1 MTFCNEIQN
10 AIDSDNVSG
19 KVNKHNVRI
28 WGLQN
33 PPEHIEHVR
42 DSPKVNVFFAISHS
56 SVYGPFFFDGD
67 MVNGQQYLAMLQ
79 NWLFQRLHEEN
90 FIWQQNGYLNETL
103 PNHWIGRQGP
113 GDLALHSWPPRSPD
127 LTPCDFFLWGFVK
140 DKVYVPPL
148 PQNLEELKNRIH
160 TAIRSV
166 TMDMLIR
173 VWQEFEY
180 RCDIVRVAGAGHIEH
195 L

>member
-1 MTFCNEIQN
+1 
-10 AIDSDNVSG
+10 
-19 KVNKHNVRI
+19 
-28 WGLQN
+28 
-33 PPEHIEHVR
+33 
-42 DSPKVNVFFAISHS
+42 
-56 SVYGPFFFDGD
+56 
-67 MVNGQQYLAMLQ
+67 MLQ
-79 NWLFQRLHEEN
+79 NWLLHEEN
-90 FIWQQNGYLNETL
+90 FIWQQDGAPPHWSRHVRQYLNEIL
-103 PNHWIGRQGP
+103 PNRWIGRQGP

-127 LTPCDFFLWGFVK
+127 LTPCDFFLCGFVK

-180 RCDIVRVAGAGHIEH
+180 RCDIVRVAGGGHIEH

>member
-1 MTFCNEIQN
+1 
-10 AIDSDNVSG
+10 
-19 KVNKHNVRI
+19 
-28 WGLQN
+28 
-33 PPEHIEHVR
+33 
-42 DSPKVNVFFAISHS
+42 
-56 SVYGPFFFDGD
+56 
-67 MVNGQQYLAMLQ
+67 MLQ
-79 NWLFQRLHEEN
+79 NWLFPRLYQEN
-90 FIWQQNGYLNETL
+90 FIWQQDGAPPHCSRHVRQYLNETL
-103 PNHWIGRQGP
+103 PNRWIGR
-113 GDLALHSWPPRSPD
+113 WPPRSPD

-148 PQNLEELKNRIH
+148 PQNIEELKNRIH

-180 RCDIVRVAGAGHIEH
+180 RCDIVRVAGGGHIEH